1 MVLAN
6 LVLTRR
12 WLAEQCLLL
21 AAREPLGDW
30 EPGPFERC
38 SSGCSARQTA
48 DSRKLPNRPYPFTH
62 GQPESQAGSCIQAFR
77 GDGWLGRGCRLDLFP
92 HPGPRPCFGVD
103 LRQDSL
109 AEARPLVGLG
119 RDDWRP
125 GGSRIADRLRRCEED
140 RTLRAV
146 SSACCGRATARAVTG
161 SLGASGARAARR
173 ANHLE
178 P

>member
-1 MVLAN
+1 
-6 LVLTRR
+6 
-12 WLAEQCLLL
+12 
-21 AAREPLGDW
+21 
-30 EPGPFERC
+30 
-38 SSGCSARQTA
+38 
-48 DSRKLPNRPYPFTH
+48 
-62 GQPESQAGSCIQAFR
+62 
-77 GDGWLGRGCRLDLFP
+77 
-92 HPGPRPCFGVD
+92 
-103 LRQDSL
+103 L

-173 ANHLE
+173 AVCSVGGIPYNVCRE
-178 P
+178 PVGRLITAPNRAYDISGGCEAARTLSDAGPARR